1 MKLSLTA
8 SALVLSLC
16 GASAFAQAPE
26 IVSTGNGGYISK
38 MSNNGKWGISETA
51 SVTEGSI
58 DPSGGVLFDL
68 STMSATDISHSSGL
82 TSVGDVTD
90 DGKIVVGSALNK
102 PAYWS
107 ADKKAWTFLNLP
119 AGYAAGRLV
128 CVTPDGRYAAGML
141 GKSANPYES
150 YPVMYDL
157 TTGDE
162 IELPNLPT
170 VDMTHEVQNQ
180 TYFYDISPDGRYLLG
195 MLSFS
200 YVMPPSLCT
209 FVYDRQEKS
218 YQMIGFDERAT
229 GNWNPW
235 KSNLLFCDFP
245 QMSPNGEWV
254 TGTAYM
260 AEPQPGSDFFNEY
273 VSVYAY
279 NIASKKFDVYNN
291 STERNIDGVSIL
303 NDGTVCAATPTSN
316 PYANAIVR
324 SGNYYITLDQILKQN
339 YGVNFE
345 DATGWAN
352 TGKLIGVCDDNK
364 TFITLVGP
372 TTSFLIR
379 LPNPIQEEAAKVDLL
394 GTYNVTPAR
403 GTVMSKLKTF
413 KILFDREIQTKQA
426 ANKIT
431 FTSSD
436 GSVSYKALQATV
448 NSDNPTTLNITF
460 RTQQLESGKSYTLTI
475 PEGFISIKGDNAVLN
490 KEMTF
495 NYGGHD
501 DAPAKVIAAYPG
513 DGATVTSLS
522 AAENPIVIDF
532 DLNVEVSESAA
543 ANIYFIDEE
552 GKEMLYSN
560 LVCAASGNKLFVYPY
575 QKINLFE
582 GSSYKVVINAG
593 SVTDISGGCG
603 NEEIVLNYKGAY
615 VRTLNPDDLHLFNE
629 DCSDYSNFMFYEGD
643 HRQPIDDM
651 LYWNFLN
658 ADQYPWTVVRD
669 NNDSDDMAFASHSM
683 YKDHGQANDW
693 CVTANLEIPD
703 EKCYLQFDA
712 QSYLFSKE
720 DYLKVVVY
728 TSDKV
733 INTLTPA
740 IIEDIEKEGDVIF
753 NEKLTPG
760 ETEEGLE
767 GEWTNYKI
775 DLDKYAGKQIYICF
789 VNQNTDQ
796 SAVIIDN
803 IKVIHDLSYLVS
815 FENASRVVDAE
826 SLPIRG
832 NIVVASKVETYKTA
846 EITLKDADGKVVDS
860 IKEDNLNLKEND
872 HYIFSFKKEL
882 PLVKGAINKYTVEFL
897 LNDDE
902 TVVKGEV
909 KNLTFEPEKHIVLEE
924 YSGRDCG
931 NCPLGIVAMENI
943 QKLYPGK
950 MIPVAVLTYQGDPL
964 GSGLSAYSAFL
975 GMESAGAPSGRINR
989 SEVLYPMVDI
999 NGDISFSGAE
1009 AGSEVWL
1016 DRFMKEIAE
1025 PAEAEIT
1032 FTSVYDETTNKATVK
1047 TETRNA
1053 LNADNTALNIFAV
1066 VLEDGLIDYQANYYA
1081 SSEDADLGE
1090 WGKGGQFG
1098 QSYAYPVTKNHVA
1111 RGTWGYT
1118 FNGTGGLI
1126 PSSITAGEVYE
1137 NEFKMDLPSTV
1148 QDVNNC
1154 ELVVMLIDAVTG
1166 KILNASAGKFAGE
1179 ESGIS
1184 NVAADASAIRMFAH
1198 NGRIFAVGA
1207 EKMDIY
1213 SVSGQLIASA
1223 TGSGNVDADL
1233 SGFAGVV
1240 IVKATDAKGAVKV
1253 GKFTVK

>member
-8 SALVLSLC
+8 SAMVLTLC

-26 IVSTGNGGYISK
+26 IISTGNSGYISK

-82 TSVGDVTD
+82 TSVGDVTN

-107 ADKKAWTFLNLP
+107 AETKGWTFLPLP
-119 AGYAAGRLV
+119 KGYQAGRLV

-141 GKSANPYES
+141 AKDNIYEA

-157 TTGDE
+157 TTGE
-162 IELPNLPT
+162 EVKLPNVPT

-209 FVYDRQEKS
+209 FVYDRQEQS
-218 YQMIGFDERAT
+218 YQMIGFDE
-229 GNWNPW
+229 NPSSSWNPW
-235 KSNLLFCDFP
+235 KQHLIFCDFP
-245 QMSPNGEWV
+245 QMSPNGEWI

-260 AEPQPGSDFFNEY
+260 GEPQAGSDFLNEY
-273 VSVYAY
+273 KAVYAY
-279 NIASKKFDVYNN
+279 NIASKKFEIYNG
-291 STERNIDGVSIL
+291 STERNIDGISIL
-303 NDGTVCAATPTSN
+303 NDGTVCAATPTDN
-316 PYANAIVR
+316 PYAHGIVR
-324 SGNYYITLDQILKQN
+324 SGNYYVTIDQILRQN
-339 YGVNFE
+339 YGIDFE
-345 DATGWAN
+345 EATGWAN
-352 TGKLIGVCDDNK
+352 TGKLIGVCDDSK

-372 TTSFLIR
+372 TKTYLIR
-379 LPNPIQEEAAKVDLL
+379 FPETVQEEAKKVDLL
-394 GTYNVTPAR
+394 GTYNITPAA

-413 KILFDREIQTKQA
+413 KILFDREIQTNGA

-436 GSVSYKALQATV
+436 GSISYKALQATV

-460 RTQQLESGKSYTLTI
+460 RTQQLETGKNYKLNI
-475 PEGFISIKGDNAVLN
+475 PAGYVSIKGDKNVTN
-490 KEMTF
+490 KEMNF
-495 NYGGHD
+495 SYGGHD
-501 DAPAKVIAAYPG
+501 DAPAAVIAAYPA
-513 DGATVTSLS
+513 DNASVVNLS
-522 AAENPIVIDF
+522 ASENPIVIDF
-532 DLNVEVSESAA
+532 DLNVVTTDNAA

-552 GKEMLYSN
+552 GNDMLYSA
-560 LVCAASGNKLFVYPY
+560 LVCAASGNKLFVYPF

-582 GSSYKVVINAG
+582 GSKYKVVIPAG
-593 SVTDISGGCG
+593 VVTDISGGCA
-603 NEEIVLNYKGAY
+603 NEEIVLNYNGAY
-615 VRTLNPDDLHLFNE
+615 VRQSNPDDLHLFNE
-629 DCSDYSNFMFYEGD
+629 DCSSYDYFMFYEGD

-658 ADQYPWTVVRD
+658 ADQYPWTVVRES
-669 NNDSDDMAFASHSM
+669 NETDDMAFASHSM

-720 DYLKVVVY
+720 DYLKVIVY
-728 TSDKV
+728 TNDKV
-733 INTLTPA
+733 INTLTPS
-740 IIEDIEKEGDVIF
+740 IIADIEKNGDVVF
-753 NEKLTPG
+753 NERLNPG
-760 ETEEGLE
+760 QTEEGLA
-767 GEWTNYKI
+767 GEWTNYKV

-815 FENASRVVDAE
+815 FENVSRVVDQE
-826 SLPIRG
+826 SIAIRG

-846 EITLKDADGKVVDS
+846 EITLYDGDGKVVDS
-860 IKEDNLNLKEND
+860 IKEDNLALKEND
-872 HYIFSFKKEL
+872 HYIFRFKKEL
-882 PLVKGAINKYTVEFL
+882 PLEKGAINKYSVDFL
-897 LNDDE
+897 LNDDAA
-902 TVVKGEV
+902 TVKGEV

-943 QKLYPGK
+943 QKRYPGK

-964 GSGLSAYSAFL
+964 GSGLSAYSGFL

-989 SEVLYPMVDI
+989 SDVLYPMVDI

-1009 AGSEVWL
+1009 AGTEVWL
-1016 DRFMKEIAE
+1016 DRFVAELAE

-1032 FTSVYDETTNKATVK
+1032 FTSVYDEATQKATVK

-1053 LNADNTALNIFAV
+1053 LNAENTAINIFAV
-1066 VLEDGLIDYQANYYA
+1066 VLENGLIDYQSNYYS
-1081 SSEDADLGE
+1081 SSEDPDLGE

-1126 PSSITAGEVYE
+1126 PANITAGEVYE
-1137 NEFKMDLPSTV
+1137 NEFKVDLPATV
-1148 QDVNNC
+1148 TDVENC
-1154 ELVVMLIDAVTG
+1154 ELVVMLINAATG
-1166 KILNASAGKFAGE
+1166 KILNANVGKFAGE

-1184 NVAADASAIRMFAH
+1184 NVLDSSAIRMFAH
-1198 NGRIFAVGA
+1198 NGKIFAVGA
-1207 EKMDIY
+1207 DKMDIY
-1213 SVSGQLIASA
+1213 SVAGQLIASA
-1223 TGSGNVDADL
+1223 KGDGNVNVDL
-1233 SGFAGVV
+1233 SGYAGVV